1 MVIVSAKTN
10 KYTYVFLR
18 NTNGSSSLVAQQV
31 EGPVLSLPQLGSAW
45 VGHGRSQKKKERKI
59 TNGKIMYILSPLLF
73 HLVCRENGSMLSLK
87 HFLILLYG
95 YVGSH

>member
-1 MVIVSAKTN
+1 MYFLEIQMVAVLLWPSR
-10 KYTYVFLR
+10 LR
-18 NTNGSSSLVAQQV
+18 VRCCHCHSL
-31 EGPVLSLPQLGSAW
+31 GRLGLAT
-45 VGHGRSQKKKERKI
+45 GAAKKKRTKNY
-59 TNGKIMYILSPLLF
+59 NGKIMYILSPLLF